1 MFAYMEHSALMT
13 RGVPNPSSRE
23 MIAHRLYLT
32 RKALGYTQAFIAN
45 LIGLQQSAWN
55 NYEQGHRRIDV
66 DPALRLCQ
74 VTGIGMSWIYQGNI
88 TDVPTKLA
96 EKIQLELRA
105 EAAAERVASR
115 RS

>member
-1 MFAYMEHSALMT
+1 MFAYMEHSVVMV
-13 RGVPNPSSRE
+13 RGVPNPASRE
-23 MIAHRLYLT
+23 MIAHRLFLT
-32 RKALGYTQAFIAN
+32 RKALGYTQAFMAN

-66 DPALRLCQ
+66 DPALRLCA
-74 VTGIGMSWIYQGNI
+74 VTGIDMSWIYQGNI
-88 TDVPTKLA
+88 TGVPVELA

-105 EAAAERVASR
+105 EAAAERKSIR